1 MQAVLEDD
9 RKPWDMRVQTLKR
22 LRGILKGGAL
32 DYEEFHTHVKGLEV
46 AMLTSVKDLRS
57 QVCREACITLRW
69 VATDVRTYV
78 GGSGGAYM
86 WLCVRMYLLTV
97 PTMYTCVFVWW
108 WVNSLECLW

>member
-9 RKPWDMRVQTLKR
+9 RKPWDMRVQSLKR

-32 DYEEFHTHVKGLEV
+32 DHEEFHTQVKGLEV

-69 VATDVRTYV
+69 VAVCTCSCVCVHINMHAYVLTYMYV
-78 GGSGGAYM
+78 CMCTCLCGGWVHGVIGV
-86 WLCVRMYLLTV
+86 LC
-97 PTMYTCVFVWW
+97 
-108 WVNSLECLW
+108 

>member
-9 RKPWDMRVQTLKR
+9 RKPWDMRVQSLKK

-32 DYEEFHTHVKGLEV
+32 DYEEFHTQVKGLEV

-69 VATDVRTYV
+69 VAACLRVHVCMYV
-78 GGSGGAYM
+78 CM
-86 WLCVRMYLLTV
+86 
-97 PTMYTCVFVWW
+97 
-108 WVNSLECLW
+108 